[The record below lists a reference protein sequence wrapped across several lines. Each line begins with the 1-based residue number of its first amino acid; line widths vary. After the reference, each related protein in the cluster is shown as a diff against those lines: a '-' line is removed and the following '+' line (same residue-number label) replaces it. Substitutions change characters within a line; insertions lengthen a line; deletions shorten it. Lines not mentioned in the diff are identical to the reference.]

1 MGGYSKWFGVARVA
15 RGGQILVEVAADL
28 EGVAV
33 LKYGVG
39 GGLEWGG
46 TDKEDKMSPY
56 GAK

>member
-1 MGGYSKWFGVARVA
+1 MA

-39 GGLEWGG
+39 GGLE
-46 TDKEDKMSPY
+46 
-56 GAK
+56 